1 MACGA
6 VYFQSNTLY
15 ISVLMLNK
23 FVPSQKG
30 ERWVEYYRKYVPN
43 AHLLPFSIL
52 IAAFAAMIIFTM
64 RTVMSKRK
72 HIVIFS
78 GAGISAESGISTF
91 RDNGGLWDKYDVKEV
106 ATSEAWRNNPE
117 LVLRFYNERRKAVL
131 EASPNAAH
139 KAIVELEKKYDVTVI
154 TQNVDDLHERAG
166 SKKVIHL
173 HGEIRKSRSTYD
185 PNLIYNIKGW
195 ELNPGD
201 RCEQGSQLRPHIV
214 WFGEMVPEMTRAAE
228 ITATADVLITVGT
241 SLNVYPAAGLV
252 HAAPKGSKLYVIDPN
267 DVPLNGLE
275 NVEVFKDK
283 AGNAMPQIAKALLEG
298 SI

>member
-1 MACGA
+1 MA
-6 VYFQSNTLY
+6 
-15 ISVLMLNK
+15 
-23 FVPSQKG
+23 
-30 ERWVEYYRKYVPN
+30 
-43 AHLLPFSIL
+43 
-52 IAAFAAMIIFTM
+52 
-64 RTVMSKRK
+64 RK
-72 HIVIFS
+72 HIVVFS
-78 GAGISAESGISTF
+78 GAGISAESGIATF

-106 ATSEAWRNNPE
+106 ATPEAWRKNPQ
-117 LVLRFYNERRKAVL
+117 LVLQFYNERRKQVI

-166 SKKVIHL
+166 SKRVIHL

-185 PNLIYNIKGW
+185 PSLIYTIKGW

-214 WFGEMVPEMTRAAE
+214 WFGEMVPEMTRAQD

-252 HAAPKGSKLYVIDPN
+252 HHAPKNAALYVIDPN
-267 DVPLNGLE
+267 DVPLDGLV
-275 NVEVFKDK
+275 NVNFFKDK
-283 AGNAMPQIAKALLEG
+283 AGAAMPKIAQQLLND
-298 SI
+298 

>member
-1 MACGA
+1 M
-6 VYFQSNTLY
+6 N
-15 ISVLMLNK
+15 
-23 FVPSQKG
+23 
-30 ERWVEYYRKYVPN
+30 
-43 AHLLPFSIL
+43 
-52 IAAFAAMIIFTM
+52 
-64 RTVMSKRK
+64 KRK
-72 HIVIFS
+72 HIVVFS

-106 ATSEAWRNNPE
+106 ATPDAWRKNPE
-117 LVLRFYNERRKAVL
+117 LVLRFYNERRKQVL

-166 SKKVIHL
+166 SKKVVHL
-173 HGEIRKSRSTYD
+173 HGEIRKARSTYD
-185 PNLIYNIKGW
+185 PSLIYNIKGW

-214 WFGEMVPEMTRAAE
+214 WFGEMVPEMTRAGE

-252 HAAPKGSKLYVIDPN
+252 HAAPKNSKLYVIDPN
-267 DVPLNGLE
+267 DVPVTGLDNLTFYKE
-275 NVEVFKDK
+275 K
-283 AGNAMPQIAKALLEG
+283 AGDALPRVVKALLES

>member
-1 MACGA
+1 
-6 VYFQSNTLY
+6 
-15 ISVLMLNK
+15 
-23 FVPSQKG
+23 
-30 ERWVEYYRKYVPN
+30 
-43 AHLLPFSIL
+43 
-52 IAAFAAMIIFTM
+52 
-64 RTVMSKRK
+64 MSKRK

-106 ATSEAWRNNPE
+106 ATPDAWRNNPT
-117 LVLRFYNERRKAVL
+117 LVLQFYNERRKQVI

-139 KAIVELEKKYDVTVI
+139 KSLVDLEKKFDVTII

-166 SKKVIHL
+166 SKNVIHL

-185 PNLIYNIKGW
+185 PSLIYKIKGW

-214 WFGEMVPEMTRAAE
+214 WFGEMVPEMNRAQDV
-228 ITATADVLITVGT
+228 TATADILITVGT

-252 HAAPKGSKLYVIDPN
+252 HAAPKGSKLFVVDPN
-267 DVPLNGLE
+267 DV
-275 NVEVFKDK
+275 NVEELTNVVFYKEK
-283 AGNAMPQIAKALLEG
+283 AGVALPVIVGNLLA
-298 SI
+298 SMQ

>member
-1 MACGA
+1 MTIFITHMA
-6 VYFQSNTLY
+6 
-15 ISVLMLNK
+15 
-23 FVPSQKG
+23 
-30 ERWVEYYRKYVPN
+30 
-43 AHLLPFSIL
+43 
-52 IAAFAAMIIFTM
+52 
-64 RTVMSKRK
+64 RK
-72 HIVIFS
+72 HIVVFS

-106 ATSEAWRNNPE
+106 ATPEAWRNNPK
-117 LVLRFYNERRKAVL
+117 LVLQFYNERRKQVL

-166 SKKVIHL
+166 SKNVIHL

-185 PNLIYNIKGW
+185 PKLVYTIKGW

-214 WFGEMVPEMTRAAE
+214 WFGEMVPEMTRAQD

-252 HAAPKGSKLYVIDPN
+252 HAAPKHTVLYVIDPN
-267 DVPLNGLE
+267 EVPLDGLS
-275 NVEVFKDK
+275 NVNFFKDK
-283 AGNAMPQIAKALLEG
+283 AGNALPKIAQELLANV
-298 SI
+298 